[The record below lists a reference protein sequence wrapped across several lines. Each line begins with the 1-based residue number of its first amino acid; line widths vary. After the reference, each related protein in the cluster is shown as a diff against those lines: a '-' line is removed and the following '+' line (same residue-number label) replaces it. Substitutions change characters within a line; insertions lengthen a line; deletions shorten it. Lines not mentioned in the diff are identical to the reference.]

1 MSEESVELGHATAG
15 GLRVD
20 GLQNVLTGMG
30 TARDKSRHTTAQP
43 IVFLA
48 QEELEALY
56 GEWLPRRIV
65 DIYAEQSTR
74 KGFKVLF
81 GGEGAKAEEVT
92 GVEQVIE
99 DLYILENL
107 MLASK
112 NSRLYGGEWKYLI
125 GGKLHPLLM
134 KKIFTITVR
143 QRIIKLFLAI

>member
-1 MSEESVELGHATAG
+1 MSEESVDLGHATAG

-30 TARDKSRHTTAQP
+30 TSRDKSLHTNAQP
-43 IVFLA
+43 IIFLA

-56 GEWLPRRIV
+56 GMWLPRRIV

-81 GGEGAKAEEVT
+81 GGEGVAAEEVA

-99 DLYILENL
+99 DLYILEKIVVG
-107 MLASK
+107 LAPIYPI
-112 NSRLYGGEWKYLI
+112 LQI
-125 GGKLHPLLM
+125 
-134 KKIFTITVR
+134 
-143 QRIIKLFLAI
+143 

>member
-112 NSRLYGGEWKYLI
+112 NSRLYGGAV
-125 GGKLHPLLM
+125 LLLY
-134 KKIFTITVR
+134 IDDGRTADQPVELR
-143 QRIIKLFLAI
+143 QHDAFVQLFLAI